1 MIINSYS
8 KITFIVIAL
17 SLSIIAFSAFIPKAN
32 AETSS
37 SDAVTQDMKNMQDMK
52 GMKDMKD
59 MKDMMKDMQGMMD
72 DMKGMRCMQGMKD
85 KS

>member
-17 SLSIIAFSAFIPKAN
+17 SLSIIAFSVFIPKAN

-37 SDAVTQDMKNMQDMK
+37 SDAVNQDMKNMQDMK

-59 MKDMMKDMQGMMD
+59 MMKDMQDTMG
-72 DMKGMRCMQGMKD
+72 DMKGMKGMKCMEGMKD